1 MAQFSFVRHSDSNSS
16 NFIQLQV
23 PNSLTPKLIN
33 LDDVYFITM
42 KPFSFHADQ
51 HYQIQMVFSDKE
63 KLTDHIIQETDDG
76 QFIQSIE
83 LYIMLNKI
91 DVEQIGFGSNF
102 GFAHPSVVCIQ
113 DSKNIQILNLD
124 KAEGFNIHQASS
136 ANIGIDSDSSFF
148 DITFQHGK
156 ENSADNLLGH
166 SIVFHKPENVTVK
179 VSAVFNFLYQYGIE
193 VDIKQLVQ
201 AIKKLNENHNVVIST
216 SLSNVV
222 WFIEEHGL
230 DSGYVAIHQ

>member
-1 MAQFSFVRHSDSNSS
+1 MAQFSFVRHSDRNSS

-63 KLTDHIIQETDDG
+63 KLTDHIIQETADG
-76 QFIQSIE
+76 RFIQSIE
-83 LYIMLNKI
+83 LYVMLNKTDI
-91 DVEQIGFGSNF
+91 EQISSNF

-113 DSKNIQILNLD
+113 DGKNIQILNLD
-124 KAEGFNIHQASS
+124 KAESFNIHQASS
-136 ANIGIDSDSSFF
+136 ANVSIDSDSSFF

-156 ENSADNLLGH
+156 ENSAVKLLEN
-166 SIVFHKPENVTVK
+166 SIIFHQSKDVKVK

-193 VDIKQLVQ
+193 TDIKQLIQ
-201 AIKKLNENHNVVIST
+201 SIKKLEQNPNVVISK
-216 SLSNVV
+216 SLSNVI
-222 WFIEEHGL
+222 WFLEEHEL
-230 DSGYVAIHQ
+230 DSGYITIHQ